1 MTTKA
6 KAVAPKVAANTASET
21 EELVFD
27 RPESMVDRAT
37 HYCPGCHHGIAHR
50 LVAELL
56 DEMDLTKKTIAVSS
70 IGCSVFLYNYIDVDT
85 VEAPH
90 GRAPAVATGV
100 KRARGDKF
108 VFTYQGDGDL
118 ASIGMAEIMHA
129 ANRGERL
136 TVVFVNNTVYGMTGG
151 QMAPTTLIGQKT
163 TTCPGGRCKD
173 REGSPIR
180 MSEIIAQLGGVV
192 FAARGSLDSVKNIR
206 QAKKYLKKAFEVQEQ
221 GLGFSFVELLSGCPT
236 NWRMTPLAANKR
248 ITEEMIP
255 YFPLGV
261 YRDSTADGT
270 CGSLVA
276 PAEGGK

>member
-1 MTTKA
+1 MTA
-6 KAVAPKVAANTASET
+6 KKSAPEMAAG

-27 RPESMVDRAT
+27 RPKSMVDRAT

-56 DEMDLTKKTIAVSS
+56 DEMELTNKTIAVSS

-129 ANRGERL
+129 ANRGERI

-192 FAARGSLDSVKNIR
+192 YCARGSLDSVKNIR
-206 QAKKYLKKAFEVQEQ
+206 QSKKYLKQAFDVQNQ

-248 ITEEMIP
+248 ITDEMIP

-261 YRDSTADGT
+261 YKDSSDET
-270 CGSLVA
+270 CGATVAPVAGVAPA